1 MFKEFF
7 RKKMLLAKGV
17 PKEQLDPLMEMINKN
32 PALFQQI
39 AGEVDEKV
47 KSEKMDQMAATMEVL
62 TKHKAELEKIFRP

>member
-7 RKKMLLAKGV
+7 IKKMLLAKGV

>member
-7 RKKMLLAKGV
+7 IKKMLLSKGV
-17 PKEQLDPLMEMINKN
+17 PKEQIEPLMEMINKN

-39 AGEVDEKV
+39 AGEVDEKM
-47 KSEKMDQMAATMEVL
+47 KSKKMDQMAATMEVL